1 MQKIRKM
8 IVCMVSFIIFAAI
21 FTVKAQ
27 AVESYVRLGGSDRYG
42 TSVQISQK
50 NWDKSNYV
58 ILASG
63 EDFPDALSA
72 TPLAKEYD
80 APILLTPKDS
90 LNQLVS
96 DEIKRLQATHIIIVG
111 GPGAVSDTIKNSL
124 SAEGLDCSR
133 ISGSDRYETSLAVAN
148 ALGGKG
154 TAALASGEDFP
165 DAVSIAE
172 LAAEYKM
179 PILLTAKNSISD
191 DVKKYLTKSDIQR
204 VYIIGGSGVISQNI
218 ESVIPNAKRIWGAD
232 RYATNLAVIREFSV
246 NLDFSTIYT
255 ASGTTYS
262 DALAGSAA
270 AVKTASPLF
279 LVNSASSSEVKEYVN
294 TVKTGIS
301 QVVMLGGIAVLPS
314 SYVRQF
320 LSEPKYTIVIDP
332 GHGMGDDVGASGNGL
347 QEDDITL
354 SVGLKTGKILE
365 NNGIN
370 VVYTRTTDMRST
382 PMSVE
387 DSLQKRCDISN
398 NANADYFICIHT
410 NSFSS
415 SSAYGTE
422 TLYNPGNEKGKQMA
436 SYIQNSIVKEVGTY
450 NRGLKD
456 GSWLYVVQN
465 TDAPAVLTELGFLT
479 NPTDAAKLASDTY
492 RQKFAQ
498 AIADGI
504 LQCLN

>member
-1 MQKIRKM
+1 MQKIKKM
-8 IVCMVSFIIFAAI
+8 MVCMALFIAFTAI

-27 AVESYVRLGGSDRYG
+27 AAESYVRLGGSDRYD

-50 NWDKSNYV
+50 NWDKSEYV

-72 TPLAKEYD
+72 TPLAKKYD

-111 GPGAVSDTIKNSL
+111 GPGAVSDTVKNVL
-124 SAEGLDCSR
+124 NNRGLICSR
-133 ISGSDRYETSLAVAN
+133 ISGANRYETSLAVAN
-148 ALGGKG
+148 AIGSCSN
-154 TAALASGEDFP
+154 AALVSGEDFP
-165 DAVSIAE
+165 DAVSIAAF
-172 LAAEYKM
+172 AAQNEM
-179 PILLTAKNSISD
+179 PILLTSSNGIND
-191 DVKKYLTKSDIQR
+191 DIKKYLTSSEIQK
-204 VYIIGGSGVISQNI
+204 VYIIGGSGVVSDSIQN
-218 ESVIPNAKRIWGAD
+218 SIPSAQRLSGTD
-232 RYATNLAVIREFSV
+232 RFATNLAVIREFAR
-246 NLDFSTIYT
+246 NLNFSTIYT
-255 ASGTTYS
+255 ASGSTYS
-262 DALAGSAA
+262 DALTGSAA
-270 AVKTASPLF
+270 AVKTSSPLF
-279 LVNSASSSEVKEYVN
+279 LVNSESSS
-294 TVKTGIS
+294 TVKDYVSSVKGSIN
-301 QVVMLGGIAVLPS
+301 QVIMLGGASVMPS
-314 SYVRQF
+314 SYVRDF
-320 LSEPKYTIVIDP
+320 LSEPKYTIVLDP

-354 SVGLKTGKILE
+354 SVALKTGKILQ

-370 VVYTRTTDMRST
+370 VVYTRTTDMRSV
-382 PMSVE
+382 PMSVV

-410 NSFSS
+410 NSFTS
-415 SSAYGTE
+415 SSANGTE
-422 TLYNPGNEKGKQMA
+422 TLYYPSSEKGKQMA
-436 SYIQNSIVKEVGTY
+436 SSIQNSIVNEVGTY

-465 TDAPAVLTELGFLT
+465 TNATAVLTELGFLT
-479 NPTDAAKLASDTY
+479 NPDDASKLASDAY

>member
-1 MQKIRKM
+1 MHKIKKM
-8 IVCMVSFIIFAAI
+8 MVCMISFIAFTAI

-27 AVESYVRLGGSDRYG
+27 AAESYVRLGGSDRYD

-50 NWDKSNYV
+50 NWDKSEYV

-63 EDFPDALSA
+63 ENFPDALSA
-72 TPLAKEYD
+72 TPLAKKYD

-111 GPGAVSDTIKNSL
+111 GPGAVSDTVKTKLMNLGL
-124 SAEGLDCSR
+124 SCSR
-133 ISGSDRYETSLAVAN
+133 ISGMNRYETSLAVAK
-148 ALGGKG
+148 ALGSSS
-154 TAALASGEDFP
+154 TAALVSGEDFP

-172 LAAEYKM
+172 LAAQLKM
-179 PILLTAKNSISD
+179 PILLTSKNSINS
-191 DVKKYLTKSDIQR
+191 DVKNYLTSSEIQK
-204 VYIIGGSGVISQNI
+204 VYIIGGTGVIYESIKNSIPGSQRL
-218 ESVIPNAKRIWGAD
+218 SGTD
-232 RYATNLAVIREFSV
+232 RFATNLAVIREFAG
-246 NLDFSTIYT
+246 NLNFSTIYT
-255 ASGTTYS
+255 ASGASYS

-270 AVKTASPLF
+270 AVKTSSPLF
-279 LVNSASSSEVKEYVN
+279 LVNSQSSS
-294 TVKTGIS
+294 TVKDYVSSVKGSIN
-301 QVVMLGGIAVLPS
+301 QVMMLGGIGVMPS
-314 SYVRQF
+314 SYVRDF

-332 GHGMGDDVGASGNGL
+332 GHGIGDDVGATGNGL
-347 QEDDITL
+347 QEDNITL
-354 SVGLKTGKILE
+354 SVGLKTGKILQ

-370 VVYTRTTDMRST
+370 VVYTRTTDMRSV

-410 NSFSS
+410 NAFGS
-415 SSAYGTE
+415 SSANGTE
-422 TLYNPGNEKGKQMA
+422 TLYYPGSEKGKQMA
-436 SYIQNSIVKEVGTY
+436 LSIQNSIVKEVGTY

-465 TDAPAVLTELGFLT
+465 TDASAVLTELGFLT
-479 NPTDAAKLASDTY
+479 NPDDASKLASDTY